1 MAFIFFLLIVLL
13 FVWIGKQQ
21 TELRKLRERLRPII
35 EVDYYVKS
43 ARETAE
49 GLTREAD
56 LKCKQL
62 NQEAEHAKKELE
74 IIQEALA
81 LKAFDAHALEVGYN
95 EPVYGFEDLPRYE
108 AELIEIKKAQKA
120 MLQLDGSEGI
130 SVAAAYAINPPGLG
144 GLNSKQLKNILRLM
158 IRAFNGESDSLIA
171 RANYRNIEAMKKRIQ
186 SSFDQINKLAIP
198 WDCKI
203 GEQYLANKQ
212 DELQLVYEYEEQK
225 QREKQEQL
233 LIREQIREEERAAR
247 EAEKARLQAEKDEEE
262 YKKLLEKA
270 KKEAASASEKDKYK
284 LSKKIKELQQ
294 RIDEIEER
302 KRAISQAMLTRSGYV
317 YILSNV
323 GSFGENIY
331 KIGMTRRLDPME
343 RVNELGDASVPFPFD
358 VHALISTSDAPTLEA
373 ALHKHFGR
381 RRINLENERKEFFR
395 VSIDEIRSELEI
407 LKDQLGIK
415 TALRL
420 TLVAEA
426 KQFRQS
432 EAKRRY
438 SKQT

>member
-1 MAFIFFLLIVLL
+1 MAFIFFLLIIFL

-21 TELRKLRERLRPII
+21 TELRQLKERLRPII
-35 EVDYYVKS
+35 EIDYYVRS

-49 GLTREAD
+49 DLTRKAE

-62 NQEAEHAKKELE
+62 NQEAQQAKKELE

-81 LKAFDAHALEVGYN
+81 LKAYDAHALEVGYN

-108 AELIEIKKAQKA
+108 AELIEIKKAQKI

-130 SVAAAYAINPPGLG
+130 SVAAAYAINPPELG

-171 RANYRNIEAMKKRIQ
+171 RANYRNVETMKKRMQ

-203 GEQYLANKQ
+203 GENYLANRQ
-212 DELQLVYEYEEQK
+212 NELQLVYEYEEQK

-233 LIREQIREEERAAR
+233 RIREQIREEERAAR
-247 EAEKARLQAEKDEEE
+247 EAERAKLQAEKDEEE
-262 YKKLLEKA
+262 YKRLLEKA
-270 KKEAASASEKDKYK
+270 KKEAASASEKDKYN
-284 LSKKIKELQQ
+284 LSKKIKELQR

-302 KRAISQAMLTRSGYV
+302 KRAISQAMLTRSGHV

-415 TALRL
+415 TDLRL

-438 SKQT
+438 SRET